1 VKRMSGDGLAECRTA
16 IRKGNE
22 AVVEE
27 FTLEKKQLRQ
37 LRLSVR
43 VSRGLGTM
51 SPPGRIGAFE
61 KYTSTSIVVVWYI
74 LGSCGKV
81 SKDTQG

>member
-1 VKRMSGDGLAECRTA
+1 MKKEKGGGPAEGQTA

-22 AVVEE
+22 AVVKE

-43 VSRGLGTM
+43 VSRGLGTV
-51 SPPGRIGAFE
+51 SPPGRIG
-61 KYTSTSIVVVWYI
+61 SSVVYYGVYNN
-74 LGSCGKV
+74 
-81 SKDTQG
+81 